1 MLKGVAHMAD
11 FELQGM
17 PIFVYMKE
25 KDTNKTLQPV
35 KLINGVLGASFK
47 VQPATIE
54 GYIVADIDGDLEGTF
69 DENLHTVTF
78 YYRDASVAQ
87 VEELTD
93 KWLKLKADADTYK
106 QPDLSTIPEVDGLKA
121 ASEWQIISR
130 MVTNKG
136 LFWHELVDGRW
147 VLYDRKKM
155 TVIDGSSQPAIDVPE
170 VKAFDW
176 TPMPFDA
183 AATIDFVA
191 ARRMCPPLS
200 VFTTNLSPW
209 LTKSGTVITRPVSI
223 VAGLPPPLAVAP
235 LIPGCVSV
243 TVNSTVFGTS
253 TPNSSLP

>member
-1 MLKGVAHMAD
+1 MAD

-54 GYIVADIDGDLEGTF
+54 GYIVADIDGELEGTF

-155 TVIDGSSQPAIDVPE
+155 IVIDGSSQPAIDVPE

-191 ARRMCPPLS
+191 GES
-200 VFTTNLSPW
+200 VTIYTQPYGHEVGTLAHGAKVQIKEVVTDPSGIRWYHVAHAGW
-209 LTKSGTVITRPVSI
+209 LTSTY
-223 VAGLPPPLAVAP
+223 VAIDVL
-235 LIPGCVSV
+235 
-243 TVNSTVFGTS
+243 
-253 TPNSSLP
+253 